1 MVEGKKRKKLKKLVK
16 KETKLSQKST
26 QITKV
31 NIKIGDVKKK
41 AKRKRKKRAG
51 GGGGGGPPARLVR
64 RPHLPPNPLIGAINY
79 TPPPGYLTPSDIRNL
94 YAQPPQP
101 VPAQVAGF
109 QAAVP
114 ALPLAQGQVIGQAQ
128 VAQGQLVEGQPV
140 AVQARPSVVQPQG
153 RPRVSLVARVP
164 NVGFGNSP
172 AIVRQPSFPRP
183 QNTSAILGPRSAGA
197 GLGGL
202 LPVDSDE
209 SKERDGPG
217 QGMNG
222 INTGATRFLGGGLL
236 PQGSSIS
243 GNGGTHR
250 AEVAQLHMDAAGSPS
265 GAVRLYGPASMS
277 TRNLRNRAVGGI
289 PSGGRRGGSGGAGP
303 RGGAIPVV
311 KGLKSRLDSALGGPA
326 RRRKKAVREGLRR
339 QADQDASYERTSPIA
354 FGDIGGSASVFAAPA
369 RLDRASSGD
378 DY

>member
-41 AKRKRKKRAG
+41 AKRKRKKRA

-114 ALPLAQGQVIGQAQ
+114 ALPQAQGQVIGQAQ

-140 AVQARPSVVQPQG
+140 AVQARPSVVQPQSRG
-153 RPRVSLVARVP
+153 RVNLVARVS
-164 NVGFGNSP
+164 GFGNSP
-172 AIVRQPSFPRP
+172 AISRQSSFPRP
-183 QNTSAILGPRSAGA
+183 QNTSAIYGPRSAGT

-217 QGMNG
+217 QGMSG
-222 INTGATRFLGGGLL
+222 INTGATGFIGGGLL

-250 AEVAQLHMDAAGSPS
+250 AEVAHLHMDAAGSPG
-265 GAVRLYGPASMS
+265 GAGRLFQPNAMT
-277 TRNLRNRAVGGI
+277 TRNLRGRAIAGM
-289 PSGGRRGGSGGAGP
+289 PSGGRRGGSGGAAAS
-303 RGGAIPVV
+303 GGAVPVAR
-311 KGLKSRLDSALGGPA
+311 GLRARLDRATGGPA

-339 QADQDASYERTSPIA
+339 QAEQDASYQQGSPIG
-354 FGDIGGSASVFAAPA
+354 FGDMGGSASVFNVPA
-369 RLDRASSGD
+369 LDLDGTGSGG